1 MIDADG
7 EIPDEPADAALTAE
21 ELRRGE
27 NRRHSLANLRPWKPG
42 QSGNPVGA
50 RHRKGRTTKRREIVL
65 EAEAAVQA
73 SRETS
78 LQYLRRLL

>member
-21 ELRRGE
+21 ESRRAE

-65 EAEAAVQA
+65 EAEAAAQA
-73 SRETS
+73 KRETS
-78 LQYLRRLL
+78 LQYCGG